1 MVFGTSQQTD
11 TERLRMYLLKEWL
24 AQSKVAPHFDCP
36 TVYMRQKIPACFPR
50 ICQSLHS
57 RHKTTELTV
66 KNIKARFQLPELTGD
81 HFPLPVNMG
90 RVDGCSFP
98 LAELT
103 GDHFPL
109 PVNMGRVDGCSFP
122 LAELKGRQH
131 CPSTRLVETHARQ
144 QGPCWRVMEIVM
156 VTRQLGPSTR
166 VVETGLNS
174 PPFMKHWDKKVSCE
188 VLRTTAVLLEL
199 LCIRDG

>member
-66 KNIKARFQLPELTGD
+66 KNIKARFQLPELTARVDGWPLL
-81 HFPLPVNMG
+81 FPLPVNTG
-90 RVDGCSFP
+90 PVDGRAFP

-103 GDHFPL
+103 G
-109 PVNMGRVDGCSFP
+109 NVDG
-122 LAELKGRQH
+122 
-131 CPSTRLVETHARQ
+131 PSTRLVETSTRQ
-144 QGPCWRVMEIVM
+144 HGPCWQVMESGHRSTRLVETS
-156 VTRQLGPSTR
+156 TRQHGPCWQVMENGHRSTR